1 MVNGLKVIPEL
12 ESTYWKQTNDQEKYE
27 LFELKIKPKISEKLK
42 MTKLQLKTFEMSGIK
57 LRSFQF
63 LLNQEPFTFIPGAKN
78 VILGWDNGGNDD
90 ILREVLLNAYDDLVD
105 SAERQ
110 REFSGQNFN
119 DWINA
124 HTTYLRKVD
133 IPPMIVAKYA
143 LPVSTEPIG
152 TIDPITGKFSGD
164 EAEYDKF
171 HETIQSVP
179 FPKLSFGESINF
191 VQPEAYLE
199 QHHFFL
205 ELFPFTEKYRVFKH
219 TPQTYRENL
228 KSIDDKGFRLLTEN
242 EWEYVVG
249 GGTRKLFR
257 FNTHEEVEALLETTG
272 SFHQV
277 KVTESENMFGLVI
290 DSSRER
296 YELTNDA
303 FVLKLTNQAKSGNIV
318 RDILPLA
325 TYYQSHRSVN
335 FSDKLAPE
343 QFQYR
348 KVIDLLS
355 R

>member
-152 TIDPITGKFSGD
+152 TIDQLLVNFQ
-164 EAEYDKF
+164 
-171 HETIQSVP
+171 ETKQSM
-179 FPKLSFGESINF
+179 INF
-191 VQPEAYLE
+191 MKQFKVY
-199 QHHFFL
+199 FFQNYHL
-205 ELFPFTEKYRVFKH
+205 VRV
-219 TPQTYRENL
+219 
-228 KSIDDKGFRLLTEN
+228 
-242 EWEYVVG
+242 
-249 GGTRKLFR
+249 
-257 FNTHEEVEALLETTG
+257 
-272 SFHQV
+272 
-277 KVTESENMFGLVI
+277 
-290 DSSRER
+290 
-296 YELTNDA
+296 
-303 FVLKLTNQAKSGNIV
+303 
-318 RDILPLA
+318 
-325 TYYQSHRSVN
+325 
-335 FSDKLAPE
+335 
-343 QFQYR
+343 
-348 KVIDLLS
+348 
-355 R
+355 

>member
-1 MVNGLKVIPEL
+1 MKVIPEL

-27 LFELKIKPKISEKLK
+27 LFELKIKPKISENLKL
-42 MTKLQLKTFEMSGIK
+42 TKLQLKTFEMSGIK

-90 ILREVLLNAYDDLVD
+90 ILREVLLNSYDELVN

-110 REFSGQNFN
+110 KEFSGQNFN

-124 HTTYLRKVD
+124 HTTHLRKVD

-143 LPVSTEPIG
+143 LPASTEFIG
-152 TIDPITGKFSGD
+152 MINPITGTFLGD
-164 EAEYDKF
+164 EISFREFQEAVQE
-171 HETIQSVP
+171 IL
-179 FPKLSFGESINF
+179 FPKLSFTESINF
-191 VQPEAYLE
+191 VQPDIYLDK
-199 QHHFFL
+199 QHFFL
-205 ELFPFTEKYRVFKH
+205 DLFPFTEKYRLFRH
-219 TPQTYRENL
+219 MPQTYRENIQL
-228 KSIDDKGFRLLTEN
+228 IDAQGFRLLTEN

-257 FNTHEEVEALLETTG
+257 FNTQAEVAALLETG
-272 SFHQV
+272 DSFHKV

-290 DSSRER
+290 DSSRTR

-303 FVLKLTNQAKSGNIV
+303 FVLKLTNQAKTGNIV

-325 TYYQSHRSVN
+325 TYFQSHHGVSI
-335 FSDKLAPE
+335 SDKLSPE
-343 QFQYR
+343 HFQYR
-348 KVIDLLS
+348 KVIDLLDH
-355 R
+355 

>member
-27 LFELKIKPKISEKLK
+27 LFELKIKPKISENLKL
-42 MTKLQLKTFEMSGIK
+42 TKLQLKTFEMSGIK

-90 ILREVLLNAYDDLVD
+90 ILREVLLNSYDELVN
-105 SAERQ
+105 SAEQQ

-124 HTTYLRKVD
+124 HTTHLRKVD

-152 TIDPITGKFSGD
+152 TIDPITGKFSGN
-164 EAEYDKF
+164 ENEYCKF
-171 HETIQSVP
+171 HEMIQGIL
-179 FPKLSFGESINF
+179 FPELSFIDSINF
-191 VQPEAYLE
+191 IQPESYLDKS
-199 QHHFFL
+199 HFFL
-205 ELFPFTEKYRVFKH
+205 DLFPFTEKYRVFKH
-219 TPQTYRENL
+219 IPQTYRENMQ
-228 KSIDDKGFRLLTEN
+228 SIDDKGFRLLTEN

-257 FNTHEEVEALLETTG
+257 FNTQAEVEALLETCD
-272 SFHQV
+272 SFQQV

-290 DSSRER
+290 DSSRTR

-303 FVLKLTNQAKSGNIV
+303 FVLKLSNQARSGNIV

-325 TYYQSHRSVN
+325 TYFQSHHSVS
-335 FSDKLAPE
+335 FSEKLAPE

-348 KVIDLLS
+348 KVIDLS